1 MASQDSLLISV
12 RLDFESQRHLRVLEA
27 SGLNRS
33 EAIREAIRGAAERL
47 RNRETVRREAEAI
60 AADQQDRHEM
70 QEIAAFMESLRGE
83 G

>member
-1 MASQDSLLISV
+1 MSSSASLLISI
-12 RLDFESQRHLRVLEA
+12 RLDPESQRHLRVLEA

-33 EAIREAIRGAAERL
+33 EAIREALRGAAERL
-47 RNRETVRREAEAI
+47 RQRDSVRKEAEMV
-60 AADQQDRHEM
+60 AADQQDRFEM

>member
-1 MASQDSLLISV
+1 VSSSASLLISI
-12 RLDFESQRHLRVLEA
+12 RLDPESQRHLRVLEA

-33 EAIREAIRGAAERL
+33 EAIREALRGAAERL
-47 RNRETVRREAEAI
+47 RQRDSVRKEAEMV
-60 AADQQDRHEM
+60 AADQQDRFEM

>member
-1 MASQDSLLISV
+1 MSSSASLLISI
-12 RLDFESQRHLRVLEA
+12 RLDPESQRHLRVLEA

-33 EAIREAIRGAAERL
+33 EAIREALRGAAERL
-47 RNRETVRREAEAI
+47 RQRDSVRQEAEMV
-60 AADQQDRHEM
+60 AADQQDRFEM

>member
-1 MASQDSLLISV
+1 
-12 RLDFESQRHLRVLEA
+12 LEA
-27 SGLNRS
+27 AGLSRS
-33 EAIREAIRGAAERL
+33 DAIREALRVAAERVQH
-47 RNRETVRREAEAI
+47 REVVRREAQRV

>member
-1 MASQDSLLISV
+1 MSSQDSLLISV

-47 RNRETVRREAEAI
+47 RNRETIRREAEAI
-60 AADQQDRHEM
+60 AADQQDRSEM

>member
-1 MASQDSLLISV
+1 MSSQDSLLISV
-12 RLDFESQRHLRVLEA
+12 RLDLESQRHLRVLEA
-27 SGLNRS
+27 SGLSRS

-47 RNRETVRREAEAI
+47 RNRETIRREAEAI
-60 AADQQDRHEM
+60 AADQQDRSEM